1 MEIDNCHFLLLGK
14 TGVGK
19 TTLSKILSENENI
32 KIIDNSMEP
41 QTNEVN
47 SYKCQIDD
55 FKFSI
60 IDTPGYDDDTQK
72 DIKNYNDIK
81 ELLSSQNYKIK
92 GIFYLFNFQDNR
104 FSDSHRKGFQKIIN
118 LIPLDNFWDYFTI
131 IFTHT
136 YVDEDEDLEEKKN
149 EKLKSLEQIF
159 VPLISAYNK
168 SKNINL
174 VNFSEIKKVFVN
186 LKKNKTRKTDKNLN
200 ELLTIFKNNY
210 KLSPLFHKLEIE
222 DKEDQL
228 FILDKTNK
236 NKGKLFQCKI
246 KIYKYYNNESN
257 DPIKT
262 IWFPDKTTKPI
273 FIKEI
278 TKNEYDGKFQRNCQ
292 IAEKA
297 FGYGFVGSWVGCAA
311 CGIGSIFCPPLVVGF
326 IIFWCTGAGSFFGGL
341 GSSLAGEIKD
351 SIEHK
356 SNLEFN
362 NQTVVTE
369 EEIIKEIEND
379 F

>member
-1 MEIDNCHFLLLGK
+1 MEADNCHFLLLGR

-19 TTLSKILSENENI
+19 STLSKILSENENI
-32 KIIDNSMEP
+32 KIGDTMEP
-41 QTNEVN
+41 QTKEVN
-47 SYKCQIDD
+47 SYTCQIDD
-55 FKFSI
+55 FKFSV
-60 IDTPGYDDDTQK
+60 IDVPGYDDNTQK
-72 DIKNYNDIK
+72 DIKNFNDIK

-92 GIFYLFNFQDNR
+92 GIFYLFSFQDIK

-136 YVDEDEDLEEKKN
+136 YVDEYDDLEEKKN
-149 EKLKSLEQIF
+149 EKLKSLEEIF

-174 VNFSEIKKVFVN
+174 VKFSEIKKVFVN

-200 ELLTIFKNNY
+200 ELLTIFKNNS

-257 DPIKT
+257 DPIKI
-262 IWFPDKTTKPI
+262 IWFPDKTTKPK

-278 TKNEYDGKFQRNCQ
+278 AKNEYDGKFQKNCQ
-292 IAEKA
+292 IAGKA
-297 FGYGFVGSWVGCAA
+297 FLLGFVGSWVGCLA
-311 CGIGSIFCPPLVVGF
+311 CRIGSIFCPPLVVGS
-326 IIFWCTGAGSFFGGL
+326 IIFWGTGVGSWFGNF
-341 GSSLAGEIKD
+341 GSYLAEVFKD
-351 SIEHK
+351 SIEYNA
-356 SNLEFN
+356 NLEFN

-379 F
+379 Y

>member
-1 MEIDNCHFLLLGK
+1 MEVDNCHFLLLGK

-19 TTLSKILSENENI
+19 STLSKILSENQNI
-32 KIIDNSMEP
+32 KIGDAIEP

-60 IDTPGYDDDTQK
+60 IDTPGYDDNTQK
-72 DIKNYNDIK
+72 DNKNYNDIK

-92 GIFYLFNFQDNR
+92 GIFYVFSFQDTR
-104 FSDSHRKGFQKIIN
+104 FGDSHRKGFQKIIN

-136 YVDEDEDLEEKKN
+136 YVDEDDDLEEKKN
-149 EKLKSLEQIF
+149 EKLNSLEQIF

-174 VNFSEIKKVFVN
+174 VKFSEIKKVFVN
-186 LKKNKTRKTDKNLN
+186 LNKNKTKKTDKKLN
-200 ELLTIFKNNY
+200 ELLTIFKNNS

-246 KIYKYYNNESN
+246 KIYKYYNDESN

-262 IWFPDKTTKPI
+262 IWFPDKTTKPK

-292 IAEKA
+292 IAGKA
-297 FGYGFVGSWVGCAA
+297 FGFGFAGSWVGCLA
-311 CGIGSIFCPPLVVGF
+311 CGIGSIFCPPLAVGS
-326 IIFWCTGAGSFFGGL
+326 IIFLCTGVGSWFGGF
-341 GSSLAGEIKD
+341 GSSLAEGIKD
-351 SIEHK
+351 SIEYNA
-356 SNLEFN
+356 NLEFN

-379 F
+379 Y

>member
-1 MEIDNCHFLLLGK
+1 MEADNCHFLLLGR

-19 TTLSKILSENENI
+19 STLSKILSENENI
-32 KIIDNSMEP
+32 KIGDTMEP
-41 QTNEVN
+41 QNNEVN

-60 IDTPGYDDDTQK
+60 IDTPGYDDSTQN

-92 GIFYLFNFQDNR
+92 GIFYVFSFQDTK
-104 FSDSHRKGFQKIIN
+104 FCESHRKGFQKIIN

-136 YVDEDEDLEEKKN
+136 FVDEDDDLEEMKN

-174 VNFSEIKKVFVN
+174 VKFSEIKKVFVN
-186 LKKNKTRKTDKNLN
+186 LKKNKTKKTDKKLN
-200 ELLTIFKNNY
+200 ELLTIFKNNC
-210 KLSPLFHKLEIE
+210 KLSSLFHKLEIE
-222 DKEDQL
+222 DKEEQL
-228 FILDKTNK
+228 FILEKNNK

-246 KIYKYYNNESN
+246 KVYKYYNNESN

-262 IWFPDKTTKPI
+262 IWFPDKTTKPK

-278 TKNEYDGKFQRNCQ
+278 TKVEYDGQFQRNCE
-292 IAEKA
+292 IAGKA
-297 FGYGFVGSWVGCAA
+297 FGFGFAGSWVAGVA
-311 CGIGSIFCPPLVVGF
+311 CGIGSIFCPPLAIGSILFWGTGVGSWF
-326 IIFWCTGAGSFFGGL
+326 GIAGSWVL
-341 GSSLAGEIKD
+341 QVSKIVLNIILTLNLTIK
-351 SIEHK
+351 
-356 SNLEFN
+356 
-362 NQTVVTE
+362 Q
-369 EEIIKEIEND
+369 
-379 F
+379 

>member
-1 MEIDNCHFLLLGK
+1 MEADNCHFLLLGR

-19 TTLSKILSENENI
+19 STLSKILSENENI
-32 KIIDNSMEP
+32 KIGDTMEP

-60 IDTPGYDDDTQK
+60 IDTPGYDDNTQN

-92 GIFYLFNFQDNR
+92 GIFYVFSFQDTK
-104 FSDSHRKGFQKIIN
+104 FCDSHRKGFQKIIN
-118 LIPLDNFWDYFTI
+118 LIPLNNFWDYFTI

-136 YVDEDEDLEEKKN
+136 YVDEDDDLEEMKN
-149 EKLKSLEQIF
+149 ERLKSLEQIF

-174 VNFSEIKKVFVN
+174 VKFSEIKKVFVN
-186 LKKNKTRKTDKNLN
+186 LNKNKTKKTDKKLN

-228 FILDKTNK
+228 FILDKKNK

-262 IWFPDKTTKPI
+262 ILLPDKTTKPK

-278 TKNEYDGKFQRNCQ
+278 TKEEYDGKFQRNCQ
-292 IAEKA
+292 IACKA
-297 FGYGFVGSWVGCAA
+297 FSVGFVGSWIGSVA
-311 CGIGSIFCPPLVVGF
+311 CGIGSIFCPPLIAGAILFWGTGVGSWF
-326 IIFWCTGAGSFFGGL
+326 GVAGS
-341 GSSLAGEIKD
+341 SVAAGIKN
-351 SIEHK
+351 SIEYNT
-356 SNLEFN
+356 NLEFN
-362 NQTVVTE
+362 NQTVLTE

-379 F
+379 Y

>member
-1 MEIDNCHFLLLGK
+1 MEADDCHFLLLGK

-19 TTLSKILSENENI
+19 STLSKILSENENI
-32 KIIDNSMEP
+32 KIGDTMEP
-41 QTNEVN
+41 QTNEIN

-60 IDTPGYDDDTQK
+60 IDTPGYDDNPQK
-72 DIKNYNDIK
+72 DIQYYNDIK

-92 GIFYLFNFQDNR
+92 GIFYVFSFQDTK

-131 IFTHT
+131 IFTKT
-136 YVDEDEDLEEKKN
+136 FVDEEDDLEEIKK
-149 EKLKSLEQIF
+149 EKLKNLEQIF

-174 VNFSEIKKVFVN
+174 VEFSEIKKVFVN
-186 LKKNKTRKTDKNLN
+186 LKKNKTKKTDKKLKNLLN
-200 ELLTIFKNNY
+200 IFKNNC

-222 DKEDQL
+222 DKEDQI
-228 FILDKTNK
+228 FILDKENK
-236 NKGKLFQCKI
+236 NKGKLYQCKI
-246 KIYKYYNNESN
+246 KIYKYYNNEN
-257 DPIKT
+257 NEPIKR
-262 IWFPDKTTKPI
+262 IWFPDKTKKPK

-278 TKNEYDGKFQRNCQ
+278 TKTEYDGKFQRNCQ
-292 IAEKA
+292 IARKA
-297 FGYGFVGSWVGCAA
+297 SVISFIGSWVGCFS
-311 CGIGSIFCPPLVVGF
+311 CGIGSIFFPPLAIGSV
-326 IIFWCTGAGSFFGGL
+326 IFWCTGVGSWFGAAGS
-341 GSSLAGEIKD
+341 SIAAGIKNN
-351 SIEHK
+351 IEENNN
-356 SNLEFN
+356 SEFN
-362 NQTVVTE
+362 RQNVVTE

>member
-1 MEIDNCHFLLLGK
+1 MEVDNCHFLLLGK

-19 TTLSKILSENENI
+19 STLSKILSENENI
-32 KIIDNSMEP
+32 KIGDTMEP
-41 QTNEVN
+41 QTKEVN

-55 FKFSI
+55 FKFSV
-60 IDTPGYDDDTQK
+60 IDVPGYDDDTRK

-92 GIFYLFNFQDNR
+92 GIFYLFSFQDIK

-136 YVDEDEDLEEKKN
+136 YVDEYDNLEEKKN
-149 EKLKSLEQIF
+149 EKLKSLEEIF

-174 VNFSEIKKVFVN
+174 VKFSEIKKVFVN

-200 ELLTIFKNNY
+200 ELLTIFKNNS
-210 KLSPLFHKLEIE
+210 KLPPLFHKLEIE

-262 IWFPDKTTKPI
+262 IWFPDKTTKPK

-278 TKNEYDGKFQRNCQ
+278 AKNEYDGKFQKNCQ
-292 IAEKA
+292 IAGKA
-297 FGYGFVGSWVGCAA
+297 FGFGFVGSWVAGFS
-311 CGIGSIFCPPLVVGF
+311 CGIGSTFCPPLTVGF
-326 IIFWCTGAGSFFGGL
+326 IIFWFTAAGSWFGAF
-341 GSSLAGEIKD
+341 GSALAEGIKD
-351 SIEHK
+351 SIEYNA
-356 SNLEFN
+356 NLEFN

-379 F
+379 Y